1 MVGYREKPHATNMDM
16 TYAVIEGKEGI
27 DKMLR
32 TSKLYPFRCQ
42 FGEMLP
48 SNVEMNLSGVL
59 VSKDVIL
66 YKVDIGQFLVCTEL
80 LKDQLLIA
88 KFINS
93 EARPHIMEIW
103 LKALNERTQR

>member
-1 MVGYREKPHATNMDM
+1 MDM
-16 TYAVIEGKEGI
+16 TSYAVIKGKEGI
-27 DKMLR
+27 NKMLS
-32 TSKLYPFRCQ
+32 TSKFYPFRCQ

-48 SNVEMNLSGVL
+48 LKVEMNLSGVL

-88 KFINS
+88 EFITS
-93 EARPHIMEIW
+93 WRSGSRH
-103 LKALNERTQR
+103 